1 MKDFIS
7 GRLSTSGF
15 DFAAYDYE
23 GYVGVENFIKMVP
36 KVFGFILDSTDT
48 LPSIINV
55 VNAAIKLN
63 YEVIIIDI
71 NAASMEVVDYLL
83 EYFENIRRF
92 LYGASISDLFCRFE
106 YHHFR

>member
-7 GRLSTSGF
+7 GRLSTSNF
-15 DFAAYDYE
+15 SFAAEDYE
-23 GYVGVENFIKMVP
+23 GYVGVENFIKMAP

-55 VNAAIKLN
+55 INAAIKLN

-83 EYFENIRRF
+83 EYFENVGGYFDMESYEDRLCF
-92 LYGASISDLFCRFE
+92 GKKVA
-106 YHHFR
+106 

>member
-7 GRLSTSGF
+7 GRLSTSNFG
-15 DFAAYDYE
+15 FAAHDYE
-23 GYVGVENFIKMVP
+23 AYVGVENFIKIKP

-83 EYFENIRRF
+83 EYFENVGG
-92 LYGASISDLFCRFE
+92 YFE
-106 YHHFR
+106 MESYEDRLCFGKKVA

>member
-83 EYFENIRRF
+83 DYFEKTGS
-92 LYGASISDLFCRFE
+92 YFE
-106 YHHFR
+106 MESYEDRLCFGKKVA

>member
-15 DFAAYDYE
+15 GFAAYDYE
-23 GYVGVENFIKMVP
+23 DYLGVEEFLEVDP
-36 KVFGFILDSTDT
+36 DVFGFILDSTDT

-71 NAASMEVVDYLL
+71 NAASNEVVDYLL
-83 EYFENIRRF
+83 EYFENVGG
-92 LYGASISDLFCRFE
+92 YFE
-106 YHHFR
+106 MESYEDRLCFGKKVA

>member
-7 GRLSTSGF
+7 GRLSISDFG
-15 DFAAYDYE
+15 FAAYDYE
-23 GYVGVENFIKMVP
+23 AYVGVENFIKMIP

-55 VNAAIKLN
+55 VNDAIKLN

-71 NAASMEVVDYLL
+71 NAASKEVIDYLF
-83 EYFENIRRF
+83 EYFENVGD
-92 LYGASISDLFCRFE
+92 YFE
-106 YHHFR
+106 MESYEDRLCFGKKVA

>member
-7 GRLSTSGF
+7 GRLSTSNFGL
-15 DFAAYDYE
+15 AAYDYE
-23 GYVGVENFIKMVP
+23 GYVGVEDFIKMVP

-55 VNAAIKLN
+55 INAAIKLN

-71 NAASMEVVDYLL
+71 NAASKEVVDYLL
-83 EYFENIRRF
+83 EYFENVGS
-92 LYGASISDLFCRFE
+92 YFE
-106 YHHFR
+106 MESYDDRLCFGKIIV

>member
-1 MKDFIS
+1 MRDFIS
-7 GRLSTSGF
+7 GKLKTSGF
-15 DFAAYDYE
+15 YFAAEDYE
-23 GYVGVENFIKMVP
+23 GYLGTEEFSEIEP
-36 KVFGFILDSTDT
+36 DVFGFILDSTDT

-83 EYFENIRRF
+83 DYFEKTGS
-92 LYGASISDLFCRFE
+92 YFE
-106 YHHFR
+106 MESYEDRLCFGKKVA

>member
-7 GRLSTSGF
+7 GSLSKSNFG
-15 DFAAYDYE
+15 FAAEDYE
-23 GYVGVENFIKMVP
+23 GYVGVEKFIKMAP

-71 NAASMEVVDYLL
+71 NATSNEVVDYLL
-83 EYFENIRRF
+83 EYFENVGGYFDMESYEDRLCF
-92 LYGASISDLFCRFE
+92 GKKVA
-106 YHHFR
+106 

>member
-1 MKDFIS
+1 MRDFVS
-7 GRLSTSGF
+7 GRLKTSGF
-15 DFAAYDYE
+15 DFAACDYE

-55 VNAAIKLN
+55 VNAAIRLN

-83 EYFENIRRF
+83 DYFEKTGS
-92 LYGASISDLFCRFE
+92 YFE
-106 YHHFR
+106 MESYEDRLCFGKKVA